1 MRRLIVLAI
10 VGPYALVMWPQ
21 WAARDV
27 VIVLCKKYRERQARS
42 QEARLQGTRRK
53 L

>member
-1 MRRLIVLAI
+1 MRRLIVLAVI
-10 VGPYALVMWPQ
+10 GPYALVMWPQ

-27 VIVLCKKYRERQARS
+27 VTALCEKYRERRARS
-42 QEARLQGTRRK
+42 QEARLQSARRK